1 MRIWKCVLWAILVC
15 AASASAAISQTPEQ
29 INIATAA
36 AHNICGN
43 ITIKDVHGKETQ
55 TQLKGDVQAG
65 IKGILKNFVDVG
77 GKGVGSISQQEFDG
91 LSRDAAATV
100 LQKGVD
106 CRERIFTML
115 VNRLPPQPIPPR
127 QQSTPIPRQAPRP
140 VRAERCCIYR
150 LGWCSPW
157 GIGPIVATPDS
168 LQTDAPLGT
177 ICFCQRYQGE
187 VGQDCP

>member
-15 AASASAAISQTPEQ
+15 ATSASAAISQTPEQ

-36 AHNICGN
+36 AHNIC
-43 ITIKDVHGKETQ
+43 Q

-65 IKGILKNFVDVG
+65 IKGILKNFVEVG
-77 GKGVGSISQQEFDG
+77 REGVGSISQQEFDG

-157 GIGPIVATPDS
+157 GIGPIAATPDS